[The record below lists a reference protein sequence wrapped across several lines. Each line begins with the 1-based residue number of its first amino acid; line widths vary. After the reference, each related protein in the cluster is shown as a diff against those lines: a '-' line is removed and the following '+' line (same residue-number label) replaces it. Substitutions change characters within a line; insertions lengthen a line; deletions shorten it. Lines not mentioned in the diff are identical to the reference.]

1 MENGKWKMENSLM
14 KSMRLCI
21 SSFFVVCFCLSA
33 IALSVCAQQN
43 PPAPLPAR
51 VVKVPA
57 INSQKLPNGLTV
69 VAVERKNVPLVTVSL
84 LIKCGATCEEKDG
97 LANMTAELLTKGTKT
112 RTATQ
117 IAEQIEFLG
126 GEIETTTDW
135 NSTVVSINVT
145 SDKLEQAL
153 TIMSDVVLNPTF
165 APKEIELFK
174 NQTIDELNVALK
186 QPSRLASFVAS
197 RYTFGEHVAVGTPES
212 LKGITKADIGKF
224 YRQEYLPESAVLVF
238 AGDISNVKANSLAR
252 KFFGLWKNPPPTK
265 DRLEI
270 IQRIDESPEVQPTA
284 SALPTATINNILVVD
299 LPNSGQ
305 AAVTYTKKL
314 KSGREDWDE
323 KTGKVSVDKSFFPA
337 MVANT
342 ILGGGYSARLNEE
355 IRIKRGLSY
364 GAGSS
369 LNWRG
374 YETNFATRTQTK
386 NVSAA
391 EVAELVAGEINKL
404 SSSAVEAIEL
414 SPRKLTL
421 TGDFGRDLETT
432 EGLAEKIVELYTFE
446 LSPSELNS
454 YMSNVQ
460 NVSAEQVKQFASEN
474 FKGGDI
480 IIVGDAKIFM
490 DDLKKR
496 FPNQKIEVIAA
507 SDLDLNKADLR
518 KTSNSSGGGK

>member
-1 MENGKWKMENSLM
+1 MENGKLKMENKFI
-14 KSMRLCI
+14 KSMSFSI
-21 SSFFVVCFCLSA
+21 SSFLAFCICSFA
-33 IALSVCAQQN
+33 VNINAQQN

-57 INSQKLPNGLTV
+57 INSQKLSNSLTV

-84 LIKCGATCEEKDG
+84 LIKSGAAGEEKDG

-117 IAEQIEFLG
+117 IAEQMEFLG
-126 GEIETTTDW
+126 GDVDTSANW
-135 NSTVVSINVT
+135 NSTVVSVNVT

-153 TIMSDVVLNPTF
+153 AIMSDVVLNPTF

-174 NQTIDELNVALK
+174 SQTIDELNVTLK

-212 LKGITKADIGKF
+212 LNSITQSDISGF
-224 YRQEYLPESAVLVF
+224 YRRKYVPNDAVLIF
-238 AGDISNVKANSLAR
+238 AGDITSDKAKNLAAKYFGVWKTVRNVIDRIDFTSKANSVSENSLVKR
-252 KFFGLWKNPPPTK
+252 M
-265 DRLEI
+265 
-270 IQRIDESPEVQPTA
+270 
-284 SALPTATINNILVVD
+284 LVVD

-305 AAVTYTKKL
+305 AAVTYSKKL
-314 KSGREDWDE
+314 ENTPRMRNDY
-323 KTGKVSVDKSFFPA
+323 FFPA

-342 ILGGGYSARLNEE
+342 VLGGGYSARLNQE

-364 GAGSS
+364 GAGSR
-369 LNWRG
+369 LDWREN
-374 YETNFATRTQTK
+374 ETNFATRTQTK

-391 EVAELVAGEINKL
+391 EVAELVATEINKL
-404 SSSAVEAIEL
+404 SSGTVEAIEL

-421 TGDFGRDLETT
+421 TGDFGRDFETT
-432 EGLAEKIVELYTFE
+432 EGLAEKVVELYTFG
-446 LSPSELNS
+446 LSADELNS
-454 YMSNVQ
+454 YMTNVQ

-496 FPNQKIEVIAA
+496 FPNQKIEVIEA
-507 SDLDLNKADLR
+507 SDLDLNRADLR
-518 KTSNSSGGGK
+518 KSTNSASGK